1 MGKREQEGVEIPSQ
15 KTEGTYDCVG
25 AHVRN
30 SWVKEDPGEDFSE
43 SKPRIGVLI
52 QGRGKIASFVSIDD
66 STCTGSVL
74 GFGQR
79 TAAGIS
85 VVVPVVLR
93 LFLTMTSTRNM
104 GDQKNKAKTNGTSE
118 EAATTEKRPSPLS
131 GDGTSEAA
139 EGPWTNQPIDIP
151 EGPIEETVS
160 FDTYPADEYDH
171 EECGF
176 EDEEVEDLL
185 RSMLLQRRFENR
197 CRQMY
202 QQQKISGF
210 LHLYIGQEAVSTG
223 SVEAIDIGEDSL
235 ITAYRDHGMGLAMG
249 MTPEEG
255 MAELFGKET
264 GCSKGKGGSMHF
276 FDAEKKMM
284 GGHAIVGAH
293 LPLGTGVAFAHK
305 YRGDDNVCLCFFGD
319 GAMHQGAFREA
330 LNLAGVYE
338 LPIVFICENNQYAM
352 GTAVDRVVSK
362 PDLFKHG
369 YNFDVPSSLASGM
382 DVFSVN
388 KAVQDHVEKYAREDQ
403 PSLLEVRT
411 YRYQGHSIT
420 DPAEYRAEGEL
431 DERKGEDAIVRLE
444 QYMTE
449 HGLATDDDF
458 DEIDEEVKQQVADAI
473 DAADEAD
480 FPDEEAIYD
489 HVYAQEDYPFIA

>member
-1 MGKREQEGVEIPSQ
+1 MADDTNNASTAASSDEV
-15 KTEGTYDCVG
+15 TE
-25 AHVRN
+25 
-30 SWVKEDPGEDFSE
+30 
-43 SKPRIGVLI
+43 
-52 QGRGKIASFVSIDD
+52 
-66 STCTGSVL
+66 TGSP
-74 GFGQR
+74 
-79 TAAGIS
+79 AS
-85 VVVPVVLR
+85 
-93 LFLTMTSTRNM
+93 
-104 GDQKNKAKTNGTSE
+104 DQE
-118 EAATTEKRPSPLS
+118 PSPVS
-131 GDGTSEAA
+131 GDGESGQPVI
-139 EGPWTNQPIDIP
+139 EGPATRQSIDIP
-151 EGPIEETVS
+151 EETLEETVS
-160 FDTYPADEYDH
+160 FDTYPADTFEHDAL
-171 EECGF
+171 GF
-176 EDEEVEDLL
+176 EDEELLDLL
-185 RSMLLQRRFENR
+185 HNMLLQRRFEDR

-223 SVEAIDIGEDSL
+223 SVRAVNIGEDSI

-249 MTPEEG
+249 MTPEEC
-255 MAELFGKET
+255 MAELFGKRT

-293 LPLGTGVAFAHK
+293 LPLGAGIAFSHK
-305 YRGDDNVCLCFFGD
+305 YRDDGNVCLCFFGD

-330 LNLAGVYE
+330 CNLAGIYD

-369 YNFDVPSSLASGM
+369 YSFDFPSSLASGM

-388 KAVQDHVEKYAREDQ
+388 KAVQDHVEKYARQNQ

-431 DERKGEDAIVRLE
+431 EERKSEDAIVRL
-444 QYMTE
+444 QRYI
-449 HGLATDDDF
+449 TDHDIASDDEL
-458 DEIDEEVKQQVADAI
+458 DEIDAQAKQEVKDAI
-473 DAADEAD
+473 AAADDAP
-480 FPDEEAIYD
+480 FPDEDEIYD
-489 HVYAQEDYPFIA
+489 DIYVQEDYPFIA